1 MHGDRK
7 RSTQYELAA
16 TLHSLLSHGIQV
28 PSLSRPLPR
37 PQPPPLRSRRGLRLR
52 SDPKPPSPTPIPP
65 TPYTPTPPTPYTPP
79 IVKCPIDTLKLG
91 ACANLLNGLIN
102 FELGKPPKKPCCSL
116 LGGLADAEV
125 ALCLC
130 TVLKANVLGINLNI
144 PIDLTL
150 LVNYCGKNVPPGFQ
164 CP

>member
-1 MHGDRK
+1 MASK
-7 RSTQYELAA
+7 SQASAALFLALNLLLFTLAA
-16 TLHSLLSHGIQV
+16 ACGCGPT
-28 PSLSRPLPR
+28 
-37 PQPPPLRSRRGLRLR
+37 
-52 SDPKPPSPTPIPP
+52 PKPPSPTPIPP

>member
-1 MHGDRK
+1 MASK
-7 RSTQYELAA
+7 SQASAALFLALNLLLFALAA
-16 TLHSLLSHGIQV
+16 ACGCGPT
-28 PSLSRPLPR
+28 
-37 PQPPPLRSRRGLRLR
+37 
-52 SDPKPPSPTPIPP
+52 PKPPSPTPIPP

-130 TVLKANVLGINLNI
+130 TVLSNVLGINLNI
-144 PIDLTL
+144 PSTSPARQL
-150 LVNYCGKNVPPGFQ
+150 LCKNVPPGFQ